1 MNILDNII
9 AHKKKEVAERKSLVP
24 EKLLEQSIY
33 FDNQVVS
40 MSKYVRKPGKTGIIA
55 EFKRK
60 SPSKGLINGSAQVEQ
75 TTIGYMQA
83 GASALSIL
91 TDKEF
96 FGGSNEDLTL
106 ARKFNFC
113 PVLRKDFVVDEYQII
128 EAKSIGAD
136 CILLIAAVLGPLRL
150 EELARFAKQ
159 LGLEVLMEVH
169 DKEELE
175 RSLNDALDL
184 VGVNN
189 RNLKTFDVSLDTSL
203 SLVDIIPSQ
212 FVKISESGISDPATL
227 VDLKAAG
234 FDGFLIGENFMKSS
248 RPHQAAHNFMRAFR
262 KLSRN
267 VEATKLAEDDR

>member
-1 MNILDNII
+1 MNILDKIV
-9 AHKKKEVAERKSLVP
+9 AHKQKEVAESKSLVP
-24 EKLLEQSIY
+24 VKRLEQSIY
-33 FDNQVVS
+33 FETRVVS
-40 MSKYVRKPGKTGIIA
+40 MKQYVTDPEKTGIIA
-55 EFKRK
+55 EFKRE
-60 SPSKGLINGSAQVEQ
+60 SPSKGLINGTAEVEQ
-75 TTIGYMQA
+75 TSIGYMQA

-96 FGGSNEDLTL
+96 FGGKNEDLTL

-113 PVLRKDFVVDEYQII
+113 PILRKDFVIDEYQII

-136 CILLIAAVLGPLRL
+136 CILLIAAVLDPSRL

-175 RSLNDALDL
+175 RSLNDYLDL

-203 SLVDIIPSQ
+203 SLVDTIPSQ
-212 FVKISESGISDPATL
+212 FIKISESGISDPATL
-227 VDLKAAG
+227 GKLKGAG

-248 RPHQAAHNFMRAFR
+248 RPHQAAYNFMNEFR
-262 KLSRN
+262 MLSTQN
-267 VEATKLAEDDR
+267 VSSKSPQL